1 MISQAVA
8 FNMFFAFFAF
18 LLIALSLMKNSLEG
32 DAGPALAI
40 RLSKFL
46 PPGSWQLVSA
56 TVMRPEVTGWA
67 LALFGWVGM
76 LLVGSQMIKLII
88 KGIETIYGDRRSHS
102 FLGRQLRG
110 LVLFSVASLV
120 WFGAVALAVFGP
132 PMTQWMATGSSMS
145 RLTHG
150 FFAITVSIS
159 ATILATLVL
168 ALIYRYA
175 RLGTTSWI
183 SVMPG
188 AAGAAI
194 LWWGFNLL
202 FGVYVRET
210 QFGPVYGGLAAAIG
224 LMAWME
230 FSAMLVF
237 FGAAWNAESA
247 AVYEI
252 DAEPVATRGALR

>member
-1 MISQAVA
+1 
-8 FNMFFAFFAF
+8 
-18 LLIALSLMKNSLEG
+18 
-32 DAGPALAI
+32 
-40 RLSKFL
+40 
-46 PPGSWQLVSA
+46 
-56 TVMRPEVTGWA
+56 
-67 LALFGWVGM
+67 
-76 LLVGSQMIKLII
+76 MIKLII
-88 KGIETIYGDRRSHS
+88 KGIEIIYGDGSSHS

-110 LVLFSVASLV
+110 LLLFSISSLI

-132 PMTQWMATGSSMS
+132 PLSQWIATGPSMS
-145 RLTHG
+145 RLVHG
-150 FFAITVSIS
+150 FWTITVSIS
-159 ATILATLVL
+159 AIILVTLVL

-175 RLGTTSWI
+175 RPGTTSWR

-224 LMAWME
+224 LMVWME

-247 AVYEI
+247 ARCENNTV
-252 DAEPVATRGALR
+252 PVADQAHRQAAR